1 MPKDPPSD
9 LFAFHQF
16 VGKQLELSGPLPT
29 PEECLQLWRE
39 RCEVIEAIR
48 EGLAEA
54 DAGLGIP
61 LEEFLREARS
71 WRHADV
77 R

>member
-1 MPKDPPSD
+1 MTGDRRTE
-9 LFAFHQF
+9 LQRFQAF
-16 VGKQLELSGPLPT
+16 VVRQLESEGAVPT

-39 RCEVIEAIR
+39 HCEVIDSVR

-54 DAGLGIP
+54 EAGLGIP
-61 LEEFLREARS
+61 LDEFLLDLRS